1 MSLPLDL
8 LMFAALAAL
17 IVIGAPIVFVL
28 SGTAVAFALLGLAF
42 GHFDTALLGA
52 IVQRVFSVMVSETL
66 VAIPLFLFMGMM
78 LERSK
83 IAEELLEAMGRLFG
97 TVRGGLAVSV
107 SLVGALL
114 AASTGIVGA
123 TTVTMGMMAL
133 PAMLRRGYSPALAC
147 GSVCAAGTLG
157 QIIPP
162 STVMVVMG
170 EVLSSAYQ
178 QAQFAQGKFSV
189 ETVSV
194 GQLFAGS
201 LLPGLLL
208 VVMYIVYQ
216 LTLAWWRPA
225 SAPAIPRDDDDGHR
239 VTGAELLRALVPP
252 LVLIGSVL
260 GSILGGIATPTE
272 AASIGALG
280 ALLLASLRVTPEHAR
295 TVAFSVAC
303 MVVLLTLAAIF
314 DLRPGRQ
321 APGTA
326 DRIALGVA
334 LAVSVALVVSLGVV
348 LRGLARVG
356 VLQATAGSTTSIT
369 AMIYALVIGASL
381 FSLVFR
387 GLGGEVRIESLLEA
401 VPGGTTGALVAV
413 VLAIFILGMWL
424 DYVEISIIVIPIVG
438 PVLMRGGVDPVWF
451 GVIVAMT
458 MQTSFLT
465 PPVGYTL
472 SYLRSVAPP
481 SLPTKTIWIGAV
493 PFIVLQLVAVAVLA
507 VFPGLATW
515 LPSVL
520 FSN

>member
-334 LAVSVALVVSLGVV
+334 LAVSVALVVSL
-348 LRGLARVG
+348 
-356 VLQATAGSTTSIT
+356 
-369 AMIYALVIGASL
+369 VIGASL